1 MYFMRT
7 LFTFYHVAQRASFQP
22 ITFKISSLVDEYL
35 TYRFSRASKSL
46 PLAVFLSKA
55 FDESWEE
62 SARVLIFPRKVS
74 VIIDIF
80 VKMGNMYLA
89 AYSQMLKAEGG
100 FLSVQRSFVSVFCL
114 RVTHDTWK
122 LQVKEET
129 L

>member
-1 MYFMRT
+1 M
-7 LFTFYHVAQRASFQP
+7 
-22 ITFKISSLVDEYL
+22 
-35 TYRFSRASKSL
+35 
-46 PLAVFLSKA
+46 FLSKA

-74 VIIDIF
+74 VIIDILL
-80 VKMGNMYLA
+80 KMGNMYLA
-89 AYSQMLKAEGG
+89 AYSQMLKAERG

-122 LQVKEET
+122 PQFKEET